1 MENNNKK
8 TILIVDDAPENIN
21 ILSELLSDYNRK
33 IAVNG
38 KMALKAAEKTLPDL
52 ILLDVMM
59 PEMDGFETAKRLKA
73 NAVTAHIPVIF
84 ITAVNNANT
93 SMKEF
98 DLDDSN
104 YIRKPFEPD
113 VVISKVK
120 RILENK

>member
-59 PEMDGFETAKRLKA
+59 PEMDGFETAKQLKA

-84 ITAVNNANT
+84 ITAINNANT